1 MNVKQLSVALVA
13 GSFAVTLL
21 AGPAEA
27 ATTTVRIV
35 RSAGTCPAS
44 ITVRW
49 TSRQFEGGSEMDVT
63 ALTMP
68 VATVSELVSA
78 TRKRIEFQAGLRPA
92 YATCAGIGRDGGD
105 VFTLRGGKLSFVIN
119 NEISSGQ
126 YPGILELDVNGGNPH
141 VRLGIAD

>member
-1 MNVKQLSVALVA
+1 MQRKHLVRA
-13 GSFAVTLL
+13 IVTGSFITALL
-21 AGPAEA
+21 AAPAQA
-27 ATTTVRIV
+27 STTNVRIV

-44 ITVRW
+44 IAVRW
-49 TSRQFEGGSEMDVT
+49 TSKQFEGGSEMDVT
-63 ALTMP
+63 ALTMT

-78 TRKRIEFQAGLRPA
+78 TRKRIEFQADLRPA
-92 YATCAGIGRDGGD
+92 YASCAGIGRDGGD